1 MEQMNKIELKGVVGN
16 VRLQN
21 FPDSTMARLTLAT
34 NYAYKDK
41 DGTAVIETAWHNV
54 VAREGRT
61 IHDLSKIERG
71 AKLHVSG
78 RMRYQKYVGSDGV
91 ERVSAEVVAN
101 KLEAID
107 DPEPLGYE
115 M

>member
-1 MEQMNKIELKGVVGN
+1 MNKIELKGVVGN
-16 VRLQN
+16 VRLQD
-21 FPDSTMARLTLAT
+21 FPDRTLARLTLAT

-41 DGTAVIETAWHNV
+41 DGTAVIETAWHNI
-54 VAREGRT
+54 VAREGRS
-61 IHDLSKIERG
+61 IHDLSKIEKG
-71 AKLHVSG
+71 ARLHVVG
-78 RMRYQKYVGSDGV
+78 RMRYQKYVGSDGT

-107 DPEPLGYE
+107 DPAEPLGYE

>member
-1 MEQMNKIELKGVVGN
+1 
-16 VRLQN
+16 
-21 FPDSTMARLTLAT
+21 MARLTLAT

-61 IHDLSKIERG
+61 IRDLSKIERG
-71 AKLHVSG
+71 TKLHVTG

-107 DPEPLGYE
+107 DPEPFGYE